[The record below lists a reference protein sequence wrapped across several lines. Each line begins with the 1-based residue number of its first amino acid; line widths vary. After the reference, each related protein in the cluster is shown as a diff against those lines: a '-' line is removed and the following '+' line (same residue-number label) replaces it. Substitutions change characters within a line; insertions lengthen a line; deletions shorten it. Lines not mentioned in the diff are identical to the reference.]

1 MAGADR
7 PLSPHLQVYRLP
19 LTALLS
25 ITHRLTGVG
34 LVLGAV
40 GLVAWLAAA
49 AAGPAWFATAT
60 AAMGSLVGRVV
71 LFGFTWAL
79 FYHLSNGIR
88 HLFWDAGFGFE
99 LEHARLSGLV
109 VLAVSLVVAVGV
121 FGLGCA
127 LAAGGAS

>member
-34 LVLGAV
+34 LALGAL

-49 AAGPAWFATAT
+49 AAGPAWFATAG
-60 AAMGSLVGRVV
+60 AIMGSTLGRIVM
-71 LFGFTWAL
+71 FGFAWAL

-99 LEHARLSGLV
+99 LGAARLSGLIV
-109 VLAVSLVVAVGV
+109 VAVSLIGAIVAV
-121 FGLGCA
+121 GLGCA
-127 LAAGGAS
+127 LAGGVS

>member
-34 LVLGAV
+34 LALGAV

-49 AAGPAWFATAT
+49 ATGPAWFATVS

-99 LEHARLSGLV
+99 LGHARLSGLV
-109 VLAVSLVVAVGV
+109 VLAVSLVVAVGA